1 MEPGSLLACPLPVLR
16 VLQHFLPIR
25 TALLFFGETL
35 ILTLLVGL
43 GMSRHLW
50 DSLRG
55 IRGENFREL
64 RLALGQL
71 GLGELDA
78 FWICILSAFL
88 VALLC
93 QVAIG
98 FSQLYE
104 FQVSNSRT
112 ERSSRLVEAAGAG
125 IALCLVC
132 VSLTHAW
139 DLQRALNF
147 PGLTYTQKIG
157 GLVGSLVASF
167 LLLFI
172 WRAFYHWLMRR
183 VNLNLR
189 VLILGSRDPA
199 HELARLIL
207 DHPEAG
213 FEIFGMVPESTADEE
228 NASGSSARQTGT
240 PFSPLGAEAAPGS
253 MADARTEALVL
264 DTLPLTAR
272 KREGESSPLESLDQ
286 DGSLLALA
294 RDNQVDLLVVALEDR
309 RLALPIQDL
318 LHCRLGGRDVRERE
332 EIYEQVTGKIAVE
345 AMRPSS
351 LIFNEGFRRHPW
363 IDLGKRVTDVSLSL
377 FILAVTSPLIL
388 LTALAVALDSPG
400 PILFRQERV
409 GQDGTLFTLRK
420 FRSMR
425 MDAESATGP
434 VWSSEDDPRITRV
447 GKFIRMTRLDELP
460 QLFNVLRGSMSLVG
474 PRPERQH
481 FVDELSKQIPY
492 YNLRHIVKPGLTG
505 WAQINYP
512 YGSTVQD
519 ALHKL
524 QYDLF
529 YIKNHSVMLDL
540 SVLFSTIKTV
550 LLRQGT

>member
-1 MEPGSLLACPLPVLR
+1 MLR

-35 ILTLLVGL
+35 ILTLVVGL

-50 DSLRG
+50 ESMRG
-55 IRGENFREL
+55 IRGENYREL
-64 RLALGQL
+64 RLALGRL
-71 GLGELDA
+71 GLGEQDA
-78 FWICILSAFL
+78 FLVCVLSALL

-93 QVAIG
+93 QIAIG
-98 FSQLYE
+98 FNQLYE
-104 FQVSNSRT
+104 FQVSNSRA
-112 ERSSRLVEAAGAG
+112 ERSSRLIESAGAG

-139 DLQRALNF
+139 DLGRALNF
-147 PGLTYTQKIG
+147 PGLTYTQKVG
-157 GLVGSLVASF
+157 NLVGSLVVAFAS
-167 LLLFI
+167 LYL
-172 WRAFYHWLMRR
+172 WRTFYHWLMRN

-189 VLILGSRDPA
+189 VLILGSRAPA
-199 HELARLIL
+199 HELANLIL
-207 DHPEAG
+207 EHPEAG
-213 FEIFGMVPESTADEE
+213 YEVFGLVPES
-228 NASGSSARQTGT
+228 
-240 PFSPLGAEAAPGS
+240 APGEEHPQNRSALSS
-253 MADARTEALVL
+253 MGFSTRDMDGAAKSVATPRTEALVL
-264 DTLPLTAR
+264 DTLPLALR
-272 KREGESSPLESLDQ
+272 KRNGKDTSEDELEHVD
-286 DGSLLALA
+286 SLLTLA
-294 RDNQVDLLVVALEDR
+294 RENQVDTLVVALEDR
-309 RLALPIQDL
+309 RLTLPIQDL

-332 EIYEQVTGKIAVE
+332 DIYEQVTGRVAVA
-345 AMRPSS
+345 AMRPSY

-363 IDLGKRVTDVSLSL
+363 IDLIKRAMDIGLSL
-377 FILAVTSPLIL
+377 FILALTAPFIL
-388 LTALAVALDSPG
+388 LTAIAVALDSPG

-409 GQDGTLFTLRK
+409 GQDGILFTLRK

-425 MDAESATGP
+425 VDAESTTGP

-447 GKFIRMTRLDELP
+447 GKFIRKTRLDELP

-481 FVDELSKQIPY
+481 FVDELAEQIPY

-512 YGSTVQD
+512 YGSTVED

-529 YIKNHSVMLDL
+529 YIKNHSVLLDL
-540 SVLFSTIKTV
+540 SVVFSTIKTV
-550 LLRQGT
+550 ILGQGT